1 MVVDIKEIMKILPH
15 RYPFLLVDRIVEF
28 EKGKRIIG
36 IKNVSINEPF
46 FVGHFPENPVMPG
59 VLMIEAMAQVGGI
72 LVLKSNEEYGKKDV
86 YFAAIKEAKFKKVVT
101 AGDQLRIEV
110 ELVGNKRNLY
120 FFKGKITVDNVIA
133 VEAEFVASA

>member
-1 MVVDIKEIMKILPH
+1 MVIGIKEIAQILPH
-15 RYPFLLVDRIVEF
+15 RYPFLLVDRVVEF
-28 EKGKRIIG
+28 DKGKRIVG
-36 IKNVSINEPF
+36 IKNVTINEPF

-59 VLMIEAMAQVGGI
+59 VLMVEAMAQVGGI
-72 LVLKSNEEYGKKDV
+72 LVLKSNEDYGKKDV

-110 ELVGNKRNLY
+110 ELIGNKRNLY
-120 FFKGKITVDNVIA
+120 FFKGKITVDNITA

>member
-1 MVVDIKEIMKILPH
+1 MVIGIKEIAQILPH

-28 EKGKRIIG
+28 EKGKRIVG
-36 IKNVSINEPF
+36 IKNVTINEPF

-59 VLMIEAMAQVGGI
+59 VLMVEAMAQVGGI

-86 YFAAIKEAKFKKVVT
+86 YFAAIKEAKFKKVVS

-110 ELVGNKRNLY
+110 ELIGNKRNLY
-120 FFKGKITVDNVIA
+120 FFKGKITVDNITA

>member
-1 MVVDIKEIMKILPH
+1 MVIDVKEIMQILPH
-15 RYPFLLVDRIVEF
+15 RYPFLFVDRIIEF
-28 EKGKRIIG
+28 EKGKRIVG
-36 IKNVSINEPF
+36 IKNVTINEPF

-59 VLMIEAMAQVGGI
+59 VLMVEAMAQVGGV
-72 LVLKSNEEYGKKDV
+72 LVLKSNEEYGKKNV

-110 ELVGNKRNLY
+110 ELIGNKRNLY
-120 FFKGKITVDNVIA
+120 FFKGKIFVDNIIA